1 LRKNIFRSVLSEI
14 VFTPLTLHCGISGIA
29 SIPSPEGETY
39 TTEQAVRVFVLGGTG
54 SIGSPMVR
62 KLVERGHDAWALARS
77 ENSALKLADMG
88 ATAVAGDI
96 ASPEQ
101 WIARLPLFDAV
112 IHAACDFNSDM
123 GAIDARLLDTL
134 LSALAAQP
142 NRPRFIY
149 TGGCWLFGATGGE
162 IATEEAPFRPLPA
175 FAWMVPQLRRILES
189 PDVDG
194 IVIHPAMVFTAG
206 GSVFSRFAREAV
218 ERDAIRMVAGEEVR
232 WPLVHSE
239 DLAELYVL
247 ALERA
252 PARSSYIG
260 AAIEGFPVGRIARAF
275 AGRFGTRQQQPQII
289 SADAIAAVSG
299 EWARG
304 YGLDQRL
311 SGEKARRELGWN
323 PKHLD
328 PEGEIARLP

>member
-1 LRKNIFRSVLSEI
+1 MAE
-14 VFTPLTLHCGISGIA
+14 LHS
-29 SIPSPEGETY
+29 
-39 TTEQAVRVFVLGGTG
+39 TEQPVRVFVLGGTG

-62 KLVERGHDAWALARS
+62 KLVERGYQVWALARS
-77 ENSALKLADMG
+77 ENSASKLAEIG
-88 ATAVAGDI
+88 ATVIAGDI
-96 ASPEQ
+96 ASPER
-101 WIARLPLFDAV
+101 WIARLPLLDAV

-142 NRPRFIY
+142 NSARFIY
-149 TGGCWLFGATGGE
+149 TGGCWLFGATGDDV
-162 IATEEAPFRPLPA
+162 ATEETPFRPLPA

-194 IVIHPAMVFTAG
+194 IVIHPAMVFAADG
-206 GSVFSRFAREAV
+206 GVFSRFARDAV
-218 ERDAIRMVAGEEVR
+218 ERDAIRVVAGEDVR
-232 WPLVHSE
+232 WPLVHGE

-247 ALERA
+247 ALEHA

-260 AAIEGFPVGRIARAF
+260 AAIEGFPVGRIISAF
-275 AGRFGTRQQQPQII
+275 AKRFRTRQHQPQII
-289 SADAIAAVSG
+289 SADAIASVSG

-311 SGEKARRELGWN
+311 SGEKARRELGWR

-328 PEGEIARLP
+328 PEAEIARL